1 MSDLEE
7 AALRTTSLRVLSDF
21 TKARYFEARE
31 EMAQAM
37 ARGTRL
43 PGRSPLDDSKV
54 GAVIMSDPDP
64 VAAITDQGA
73 FVAWVA
79 ETYPEHIESRVEIV
93 GSRREVAAVLAEHA
107 PHLVRHTTVVH
118 PDFVSQVKAVAAEA
132 RQPAGPGGEVDV
144 PGLSITVPDP
154 VVTCR
159 LAPGALES
167 VMALIR
173 TGQLSLES
181 LAHPAI
187 ENHAA

>member
-1 MSDLEE
+1 VSGLEE
-7 AALRTTSLRVLSDF
+7 AALRATALRVLYDF
-21 TKARYFEARE
+21 TKARYFESRA
-31 EMAQAM
+31 EMAEVM
-37 ARGTRL
+37 PRGLRV

-54 GAVIMSDPDP
+54 GAVTMSDPAP
-64 VAAITDQGA
+64 VAAIADQAA
-73 FVAWVA
+73 FNAWVA
-79 ETYPEHIESRVEIV
+79 ETYPEHIETVDEIA
-93 GSRREVAAVLAEHA
+93 GSNREVVAVLAKHA
-107 PHLVRHTTVVH
+107 PHLLRHVTVVN
-118 PDFVSQVKAVAAEA
+118 PDFVSQVKTVAVDA
-132 RQPAGPGGEVDV
+132 RQPAGPGGEADV

-181 LAHPAI
+181 LAQPAI